1 MVNRWFYSELEHI
14 LLLFD
19 AADDVERLAEKEKV
33 SVWVVSAA
41 AKAKCWKQVAERGT
55 AVSGIQRSA
64 VDVKRKFVYEER
76 SQECIS
82 YD

>member
-33 SVWVVSAA
+33 SV
-41 AKAKCWKQVAERGT
+41 
-55 AVSGIQRSA
+55 
-64 VDVKRKFVYEER
+64 
-76 SQECIS
+76 
-82 YD
+82 